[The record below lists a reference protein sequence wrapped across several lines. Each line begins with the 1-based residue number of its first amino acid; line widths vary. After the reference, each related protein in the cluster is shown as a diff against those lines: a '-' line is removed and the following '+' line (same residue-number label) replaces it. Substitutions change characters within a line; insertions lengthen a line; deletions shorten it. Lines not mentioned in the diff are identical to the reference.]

1 MSALPPERT
10 TLTSPFTHTVID
22 FAGPFNIKSY
32 IGRGCRITKGY
43 VLVFVCF
50 ATRAIHLEATNDI
63 STECFLAA
71 FFRCLSRRG
80 CSSHL
85 YSDNGTAFVG
95 AANLLN
101 KNRTRSEDL
110 KRQIATKND
119 FQLVD
124 WHFIPPRVSLMKNC
138 RLLARIEACLNSR
151 RLSSMTANR
160 KDGGRMSR
168 CLCVE
173 FK

>member
-10 TLTSPFTHTVID
+10 TLTRPFTHTGID
-22 FAGPFNIKSY
+22 FAGPFDIKSY

-71 FFRCLSRRG
+71 FTRFFSRRG
-80 CSSHL
+80 CPSHL

-95 AANLLN
+95 AANILN
-101 KNRTRSEDL
+101 KE
-110 KRQIATKND
+110 
-119 FQLVD
+119 
-124 WHFIPPRVSLMKNC
+124 
-138 RLLARIEACLNSR
+138 
-151 RLSSMTANR
+151 SS
-160 KDGGRMSR
+160 
-168 CLCVE
+168 VP
-173 FK
+173 